1 MQTLSINSMKYAK
14 KTLWHFVCFSALG
27 AYLRGVFLSTPYINK
42 EVNHHAGS
50 LRRLLVV
57 LMNLKQWLFYGCAA
71 SIKNSSGLKK
81 GLKIGGGLMGGG
93 FLVDVLRWAQVVK
106 ILPGAGMKISAGS
119 FLKSQRVF
127 FRGALCLSP
136 DLIYWKVIVYETYV

>member
-1 MQTLSINSMKYAK
+1 M
-14 KTLWHFVCFSALG
+14 V
-27 AYLRGVFLSTPYINK
+27 
-42 EVNHHAGS
+42 
-50 LRRLLVV
+50 
-57 LMNLKQWLFYGCAA
+57 FYGCAA

-119 FLKSQRVF
+119 FEIAKGF
-127 FRGALCLSP
+127 FSRAHGGAQS
-136 DLIYWKVIVYETYV
+136 

>member
-1 MQTLSINSMKYAK
+1 MKYVK
-14 KTLWHFVCFSALG
+14 KSLWHFVCFSALG

-50 LRRLLVV
+50 LQRLLVV

-81 GLKIGGGLMGGG
+81 GLKIKGLKIVGV
-93 FLVDVLRWAQVVK
+93 FPVDVLRWAQVVK
-106 ILPGAGMKISAGS
+106 ILPGAGMKISTGS
-119 FLKSQRVF
+119 FLKSQRGF
-127 FRGALCLSP
+127 F
-136 DLIYWKVIVYETYV
+136 

>member
-1 MQTLSINSMKYAK
+1 
-14 KTLWHFVCFSALG
+14 
-27 AYLRGVFLSTPYINK
+27 
-42 EVNHHAGS
+42 
-50 LRRLLVV
+50 
-57 LMNLKQWLFYGCAA
+57 MNLKQWLFYGCAA

-119 FLKSQRVF
+119 FLKSQRGF
-127 FRGALCLSP
+127 FRGHMVVLSK
-136 DLIYWKVIVYETYV
+136 LHKGEGAVIRSASNTIF

>member
-1 MQTLSINSMKYAK
+1 
-14 KTLWHFVCFSALG
+14 
-27 AYLRGVFLSTPYINK
+27 
-42 EVNHHAGS
+42 
-50 LRRLLVV
+50 
-57 LMNLKQWLFYGCAA
+57 MNLKQWLFYGCAA

-119 FLKSQRVF
+119 FLKSQRGF
-127 FRGALCLSP
+127 FRGVIAQGGGGCNPLCKQYYL
-136 DLIYWKVIVYETYV
+136 LGTV